1 MDELRPADRTPE
13 RVALVAG
20 VSAPGERRRW
30 TYAEL
35 LEESECAARA
45 LLERFSP
52 GDRVAIWA
60 NNVPEWVVLEL
71 AAGLAGVT
79 IVTVNPAIG

>member
-1 MDELRPADRTPE
+1 L
-13 RVALVAG
+13 
-20 VSAPGERRRW
+20 
-30 TYAEL
+30 L